1 VSDARFADGAER
13 PLALLAQ
20 DAEDLA
26 VLSALLQ
33 DAVLTVGDMRYVGKW
48 REFALLVNRFRWED
62 REAATRA
69 GRSFERVRTLVLF
82 RDVQAVRSQGLH
94 QRDEGTVLSLLSLAV
109 EPGEDGTGAV
119 IITLAGDGAVRL
131 EVEAVNVTARDVTRP
146 YVAPSGNAPGHGD

>member
-1 VSDARFADGAER
+1 VTDAGFADGAER
-13 PLALLAQ
+13 PLALLVQ
-20 DAEDLA
+20 DAEDLT

-33 DAVLTVGDMRYVGKW
+33 DGVLTVGDMRYVGKW

-62 REAATRA
+62 REAAARA

-94 QRDEGTVLSLLSLAV
+94 QREEGTVLSLLSLAF

-119 IITLAGDGAVRL
+119 ILTLAGDGAVRL
-131 EVEAVNVTARDVTRP
+131 EVEAINITARDVTRP
-146 YVAPSGNAPGHGD
+146 YVAPSGNAPRHAD